1 MAEIKQENGSAKET
15 REVAILAHR
24 KNYDKA
30 TEKIH
35 GLIDM
40 RADNDI
46 TKEEYAQRRK
56 KAEKKKDFAELM
68 INRIEGN
75 NKIFFE
81 KIDEVFNFA
90 TDVKTK
96 FEKGTIAERK
106 EIILNLG

>member
-35 GLIDM
+35 RLIDM
-40 RADNDI
+40 QADNEI
-46 TKEEYAQRRK
+46 TKEEYAQHRK
-56 KAEKKKDFAELM
+56 EVEKKKDFAELM
-68 INRIEGN
+68 INWIEGN

-90 TDVKTK
+90 TNVKTK
-96 FEKGTIAERK
+96 FQNGTIAERK